1 MAKKKDI
8 DINID
13 STEVKTKKSN
23 LYDDIKDFLSEKDVT
38 DFVVMAIK
46 DSDES
51 DGISLM
57 TNRDKQFSPATII
70 GLAHVMASLIA
81 NKVGFVSQIKTD
93 GNDMEQR
100 LVKTFAQI
108 VNEFSCEFL
117 SAVVSDLADDADL
130 KIRLLK
136 AMAKSDPELQLLHL
150 HSQMEAKER
159 TEMYCNGD
167 CCDDCLE
174 KACSK
179 LAKAMAKLEFDDD
192 DDDDDDDDSDDK
204 DTILEK
210 FIKNI

>member
-1 MAKKKDI
+1 MTKKKDI

-57 TNRDKQFSPATII
+57 TNRDKQFSPATIV

-81 NKVGFVSQIKTD
+81 SKVGFVSQIKTN

-117 SAVVSDLADDADL
+117 SAVASDLTDDDDL

-136 AMAKSDPELQLLHL
+136 AMAKSDPELQLLH
-150 HSQMEAKER
+150 SQMEAKER
-159 TEMYCNGD
+159 TEMYCNGE

-179 LAKAMAKLEFDDD
+179 LAKAMAKLESD

-204 DTILEK
+204 GTILEK
-210 FIKNI
+210 FINNI